1 MFFENALFTNTMD
14 TSIQYLNIEIS
25 SCLISIY
32 AHNANKLM
40 TGNNVIICQTFKCS
54 WVCFTEIY
62 HCNNFMILM
71 LILTVWL

>member
-54 WVCFTEIY
+54 
-62 HCNNFMILM
+62 
-71 LILTVWL
+71 